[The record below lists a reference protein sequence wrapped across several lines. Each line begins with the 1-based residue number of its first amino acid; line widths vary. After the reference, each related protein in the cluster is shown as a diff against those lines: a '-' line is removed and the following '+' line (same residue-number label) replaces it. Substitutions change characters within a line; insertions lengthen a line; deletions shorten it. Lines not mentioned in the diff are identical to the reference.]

1 MTPLETLFITHDTN
15 VEQNDLEKES
25 EEFFGCRKDYHV
37 TEHEHIIRKPE
48 SFNQNLRTG
57 VIEASERYNANIDRW
72 AGYDGQNKRTKIKL
86 KRREKYA
93 AEGEII

>member
-48 SFNQNLRTG
+48 SFN
-57 VIEASERYNANIDRW
+57 
-72 AGYDGQNKRTKIKL
+72 
-86 KRREKYA
+86 
-93 AEGEII
+93 